1 MQFDMN
7 QAWREASGMVSAN
20 SQVLGIVA
28 GVFFFLPS
36 LATAIFAPM
45 PEPAAGM
52 AGEEAMAFMSAY
64 YAEAFPWII
73 GMGIAQAVSVM
84 ALLALL
90 TDRSRPTVGDA
101 LKAGVFSLPS
111 YIAAQLLVGMAVGLA
126 FVAIIALGSATGSV
140 ALAAVLFP
148 VGFAGMVYAMTKTS
162 LVAPVI
168 VIDGVRNPIAAIGRS
183 WNLTKGNSLRLFGF
197 YFLVFLA
204 FIVVMI
210 LVSMLIG
217 MVTMLALGANMAAT
231 IVNGAISG
239 ALGAAMVVYFVSI
252 IAAAHRQLSGPS
264 AEAIGATFE

>member
-64 YAEAFPWII
+64 YSEALPWII
-73 GMGIAQAVSVM
+73 GMGIAQAVGVL

-90 TDRSRPTVGDA
+90 TDRSRPTVGEA
-101 LKAGVFSLPS
+101 LKAGAFSLPS
-111 YIAAQLLVGMAVGLA
+111 YIASQLLVGLA
-126 FVAIIALGSATGSV
+126 FVAIIALGAATGSV

-183 WNLTKGNSLRLFGF
+183 WNLTKGNSLRPFGF

-264 AEAIGATFE
+264 AEAISATFE